1 MELLEA
7 FDLVR
12 CVHSAAELA
21 EVDENTVT
29 RHRLRAF
36 GTKRS
41 WLDRPEACVATG
53 TLVPRRPARPR
64 PNRGAFTWRVGRM
77 TQASNSEP
85 WSSKLRL
92 RSFRSGSAMAS
103 RPLSSRSRWSQRRLI
118 RFRPTSHLH
127 HRLTSPGDIRG
138 DEARR

>member
-85 WSSKLRL
+85 LVEQAPTAQLPVRQRHGKQAPVEQVPVEPAPADQV
-92 RSFRSGSAMAS
+92 SADQPPAPLNVPGRHS
-103 RPLSSRSRWSQRRLI
+103 R
-118 RFRPTSHLH
+118 
-127 HRLTSPGDIRG
+127 G
-138 DEARR
+138 